1 MQTLSEISKEN
12 YINAINEFN
21 SVKSFNMLLPT
32 NESYYEK
39 LIPYTN
45 DIVNLKQELVNL
57 EKNRKCG
64 LFDIKHSNEICLFVV
79 HINQVSNGIR
89 EYMNTNFEI

>member
-1 MQTLSEISKEN
+1 MNKEN

-21 SVKSFNMLLPT
+21 SIKSFNMLLPT
-32 NESYYEK
+32 KEAYYEK
-39 LIPYTN
+39 LIPYTD
-45 DIVNLKQELVNL
+45 DIVSLTQELTNL

-64 LFDIKHSNEICLFVV
+64 LFNIKHSNEICLFVV

-89 EYMNTNFEI
+89 EYMDIEYEY